1 MNQNRKNIIIR
12 ASIYTIISTII
23 IPTAVLFFS
32 GCAAQV
38 ESALYRDGSADLALT
53 VSLQPNMEALIKGFS
68 TLIGTPRNG
77 SPDKPTLDAEEITKS
92 LAATPGI
99 ASVYMQ
105 NLTPA
110 SIAGTIRIS
119 RVDQF
124 LALPGIQSG
133 GRFITY
139 TPSQG
144 GAEGRLTIDLN
155 RTTGPQIL
163 ALFSDNVRAYLS
175 ALMAP
180 VATGENLYKS
190 QYLDLVGS
198 IYAKPVA
205 DEIAAARINVT
216 ITFPGA
222 ITAVRGGAFSG
233 TLARFEIPLTDLLV
247 LNPPLHYEVSWK

>member
-1 MNQNRKNIIIR
+1 MNRKSIILR
-12 ASIYTIISTII
+12 AFVYITVI
-23 IPTAVLFFS
+23 AVLFLP

-38 ESALYRDGSADLALT
+38 ESVLYRDGSADLALAAS
-53 VSLQPNMEALIKGFS
+53 VQPNMEALIKGFAG
-68 TLIGTPRNG
+68 LIGDPQDKST
-77 SPDKPTLDAEEITKS
+77 DKPILDAAEITKS
-92 LAATPGI
+92 LAAAPGI
-99 ASVYMQ
+99 TSAYMQ
-105 NLTPA
+105 NLTPS

-124 LALPGIQSG
+124 LLLPNTLPGE
-133 GRFITY
+133 RFITY

-144 GAEGRLTIDLN
+144 AVEGRLTIDLN
-155 RTTGPQIL
+155 RTTGPQVL
-163 ALFSDNVRAYLS
+163 ALFSDTVRAYLS

-180 VATGENLYKS
+180 AATGENLYKS

-198 IYAKPVA
+198 IYTKPVA
-205 DEIAAARINVT
+205 DEIAAAKISIT

-222 ITAVRGGAFSG
+222 VTAVRGGTFSG